1 MMNHITFYTIN
12 AWIEELKHQE
22 PMRDELALEPL
33 DMGSR
38 HDFEVVCLA
47 DLTEYRP

>member
-1 MMNHITFYTIN
+1 MNHITFYTIN

-22 PMRDELALEPL
+22 PMLDELELEAL
-33 DMGSR
+33 DMGPSQ
-38 HDFEVVCLA
+38 DFEFVCLA